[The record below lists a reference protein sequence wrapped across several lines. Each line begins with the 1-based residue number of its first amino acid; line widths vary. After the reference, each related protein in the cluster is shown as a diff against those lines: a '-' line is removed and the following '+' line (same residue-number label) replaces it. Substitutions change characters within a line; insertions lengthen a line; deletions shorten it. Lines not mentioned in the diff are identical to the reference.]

1 MASRESDVIAQVAT
15 AAIVNCISSEHLRRT
30 IAGEPPLIICGESA
44 VERGITSKSQIETWT
59 AIAERIELGIRSEA
73 DSWATPLGIHST
85 DPQYRSLYSSH
96 LYKITANIRHVFE
109 VSDVPLEKIAQMTS
123 EELNPDAH
131 ADVRKIIQT
140 RSGVTLARKVSTLY
154 RCAKCGES
162 RTVRVNTM
170 ERCVDEDT
178 TITWLCLVCGH
189 KWSK

>member
-1 MASRESDVIAQVAT
+1 MTMREPDVTTKVAT
-15 AAIVNCISSEHLRRT
+15 AAIINCISSEHLRRT
-30 IAGEPPLIICGESA
+30 IADEPPLVIAGETVTTESQKWA
-44 VERGITSKSQIETWT
+44 V
-59 AIAERIELGIRSEA
+59 IAEKIELGIRSETDA
-73 DSWATPLGIHST
+73 WALPLGIHST
-85 DPQYRSLYSSH
+85 DPQYRALYSSH
-96 LYKITANIRHVFE
+96 LYKITSNIMHVFE

-154 RCAKCGES
+154 RCGKCGES
-162 RTVRVNTM
+162 RTSRVNTM

-178 TITWLCLVCGH
+178 TIWWLCLVCGH